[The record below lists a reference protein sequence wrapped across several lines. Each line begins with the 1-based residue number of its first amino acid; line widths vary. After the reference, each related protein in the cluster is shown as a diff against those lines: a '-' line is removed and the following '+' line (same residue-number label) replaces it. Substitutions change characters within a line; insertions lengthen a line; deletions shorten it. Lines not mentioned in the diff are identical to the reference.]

1 MKKKGQAAL
10 EFLMTYGWAILAAV
24 IVIGVLYFLIGNP
37 SNLAGDKFIMAA
49 PLVANAM
56 VLSDANGVTIDI
68 TNGAGKTVTV
78 TGVTITGCTGTTTY
92 LLPTPGALPIAV
104 GVSANQQFKVACAA
118 ADLVA
123 NSRLNA
129 DVTISYTTST
139 GGLTQTA
146 SGTINGKIGA

>member
-1 MKKKGQAAL
+1 MIRAR
-10 EFLMTYGWAILAAV
+10 V
-24 IVIGVLYFLIGNP
+24 P
-37 SNLAGDKFIMAA
+37 DH
-49 PLVANAM
+49 
-56 VLSDANGVTIDI
+56 
-68 TNGAGKTVTV
+68 
-78 TGVTITGCTGTTTY
+78 
-92 LLPTPGALPIAV
+92 
-104 GVSANQQFKVACAA
+104 QQFKVACAA